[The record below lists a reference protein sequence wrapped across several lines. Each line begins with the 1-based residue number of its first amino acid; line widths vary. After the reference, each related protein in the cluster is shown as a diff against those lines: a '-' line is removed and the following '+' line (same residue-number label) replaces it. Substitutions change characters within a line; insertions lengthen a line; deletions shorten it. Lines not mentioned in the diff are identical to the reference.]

1 MLGVKL
7 FRNRHRYQTMLKSGD
22 WFRDLLVLT
31 LLLGSFFGF
40 KLGERALWSPDEGR
54 YSEVAREMVVTGDY
68 ITPRLDGIKFF
79 EKPPLFYWLQSA
91 SIKAFALNEWSLR
104 LWPAMFALLGC
115 LAVYAGGRKLFGRRT
130 ALLASVVL
138 ATSGLY
144 YAMSRV
150 ADLDTGLSTLLTCA
164 LISFLLGTREPPGLK
179 RRSAMWAFFVF
190 AALAVLEKG
199 LIGIVIPSLVIGTL
213 TLVVTLPQVLK
224 TLYVLYAI
232 VFFCTLPSPLHVLL

>member
-7 FRNRHRYQTMLKSGD
+7 FRNRHRYQTMLKNGD

-54 YSEVAREMVVTGDY
+54 YSEIAREMVVTGDY
-68 ITPRLDGIKFF
+68 ITPRFDGIKFF

-91 SIKAFALNEWSLR
+91 SIKAFGLNEWSLR

-130 ALLASVVL
+130 ALLACVVL

-150 ADLDTGLSTLLTCA
+150 SDLDMGLSALLTCA
-164 LISFLLGTREPPGLK
+164 LISSYWARGSRRDSGAAPPCGLFLCSQPWRSW
-179 RRSAMWAFFVF
+179 RRV
-190 AALAVLEKG
+190 
-199 LIGIVIPSLVIGTL
+199 
-213 TLVVTLPQVLK
+213 
-224 TLYVLYAI
+224 
-232 VFFCTLPSPLHVLL
+232 

>member
-1 MLGVKL
+1 MRHCPPLSLAMLGVKL

-54 YSEVAREMVVTGDY
+54 YSEITREMVVTGDY

-91 SIKAFALNEWSLR
+91 SIKAFGLNEWSLR

-130 ALLASVVL
+130 ALLASVDRKSTRL
-138 ATSGLY
+138 NSSHITIS
-144 YAMSRV
+144 YAV
-150 ADLDTGLSTLLTCA
+150 FCLKKK
-164 LISFLLGTREPPGLK
+164 TRTHTRGK
-179 RRSAMWAFFVF
+179 CRRNASAA
-190 AALAVLEKG
+190 
-199 LIGIVIPSLVIGTL
+199 
-213 TLVVTLPQVLK
+213 
-224 TLYVLYAI
+224 
-232 VFFCTLPSPLHVLL
+232 